1 MRRRK
6 FEEDVVVEE
15 ETTVEETVEESPDS
29 HEAFVSILVDMGL
42 SAEQAEAVH
51 SMAMDLIDAGGSEEI
66 TEEVKEEVKVE
77 ASRQRRSARS
87 ASPRRGRSEFAR
99 SERSGRRQMSEAEQK
114 EARQDRATR
123 RLRRQNIE
131 LRKQLRELGASPA
144 AQPMRHAP
152 NVKQENFSSQAPK
165 AMSKGTSQAFDMI
178 NNFGK

>member
-15 ETTVEETVEESPDS
+15 ETTVEETTEDTPDS
-29 HEAFVSILVDMGL
+29 REQFVTILVDMGL

-51 SMAMDLIDAGGSEEI
+51 SMAMDLIDAGGGEEI

-87 ASPRRGRSEFAR
+87 ESPRRGRSEFAR
-99 SERSGRRQMSEAEQK
+99 SERSGRREMSEK
-114 EARQDRATR
+114 EMKDAQQDRATR

-152 NVKQENFSSQAPK
+152 NVKQENFSSVGTK
-165 AMSKGTSQAFDMI
+165 AMGKGTSQALDMI